1 MSFQVIIS
9 ILAAIGTLA
18 YFVPTPQELRESFV
32 AGQNYFA
39 AKNFPKAVEQYEK
52 VLGVENDLLTSDSVR
67 VTLMNGELNV
77 GVRSA
82 AIYQKANAYRS
93 MGLIDSAIAT
103 FRVALT
109 RKDSP
114 RLLVL
119 SRYQIYDLFLQ
130 QKQYDSAITAARSL
144 IEHHPFDEKVEQAL
158 YDIGWA
164 FRFLQ
169 QYDSSSVTFQL
180 LAERYPRGT
189 YHARALYQIG
199 QNHLDAAHW
208 NSAVHAFTL
217 LISSYKPE
225 SFSRTDFQSME
236 LRVNKERR
244 IFDAASNREEDN
256 SNLEL
261 VSKAE
266 FKVAEAY
273 EKMERVDSAVA
284 RYKYI
289 IATYTLLP
297 SLIEISYIRWS
308 ELIMRVNGLEPS
320 IAVFRKAIDDN
331 FQNKV
336 LQARMQYKIAKTYQD
351 NRKFLQSAEEY
362 AYYVQVYREYAE
374 EAQFPLENA
383 RLFSLLNFDVAKNH
397 PAVIAASDSFIANH
411 PASEYMPKAMIIRG
425 NAFLN
430 LKEFGNARTAY
441 TTVINSFPSSDEAP
455 HAGMQFAKTY
465 YEQKDYPSAITEY
478 GNLVS
483 SLRDEK
489 LVSEVQYFLGMSH
502 FHSGDLTTAQTELMK
517 VAPVS
522 PFYPFAFGRIT
533 KIFGAQNKNE
543 EGLAYIARILSELP
557 DSSEFK
563 PYAHLTH
570 GEVLAATGKFD
581 EAVKEMSI
589 VLEDSTVVENARLQA
604 RYARGALFQQTKKFA
619 EAITDLEFCLRTPAF
634 VDNFQGTVPTAN
646 EKLALSYI
654 GVGRRKEAVERIV
667 TLLGTVPSN
676 AVRVRYLSALAELYV
691 QLNEHQKV
699 VEYALQVVRTDSAD
713 ENTRA
718 KAYGAL
724 SNAYGNL
731 NNFDRIVE
739 VLREAADT
747 LPVHPYI
754 KDILWQTASLFY
766 EGQGY
771 LYAEKLYDIYVRT
784 YTGDA
789 NIQTALLNRAVSLA
803 AIGRIDESVAVRRQ
817 FIQQF
822 PQDERVPQTQYDIAE
837 SYYNAERF
845 DLAIQEYN
853 HTIKYHP
860 KSEYAVTAAYN
871 KAWCFYRMGDSL
883 KMVESF
889 ERFVKTFP
897 SSDKA
902 PDAQFSIGD
911 YYYNNKEYEKAK
923 NAYRVVVDK
932 YPAYARVQEAKDLVH
947 ELDQINSYQD
957 YAKAMTL
964 FDTQNFAGAIPM
976 LEDVIKKYPDA
987 DIRYAAEA
995 NIASAYSEL
1004 GNKKKALE
1012 IFNRIIEKYSGNSK
1026 AQMVVFFAE
1035 QHKRW
1040 LESKENQ

>member
-18 YFVPTPQELRESFV
+18 YFIPTPQELRETFI

-39 AKNFPKAVEQYEK
+39 ARNYPKAVEQYDK
-52 VLGVENDLLTSDSVR
+52 VLSVENDLLTADSVR

-82 AIYQKANAYRS
+82 AIYQKANAYRT
-93 MGLIDSAIAT
+93 MNMMDSAIAT

-114 RLLVL
+114 KLLVL

-130 QKQYDSAITAARSL
+130 KKQYDSAIAAAREL
-144 IEHHPFDEKVEQAL
+144 ISNHPFDEKVEQAY
-158 YDIGWA
+158 YDVGWA
-164 FRFLQ
+164 FRFQQ
-169 QYDSSSVTFQL
+169 QYDSSSVTFLQL
-180 LAERYPRGT
+180 ADRYPKGT

-199 QNHLDAAHW
+199 QNHLDAGHW
-208 NSAVHAFTL
+208 KSAVNAFTI
-217 LISSYKPE
+217 LITSYKPE
-225 SFSRTDFQSME
+225 SFSNTDFQSME

-261 VSKAE
+261 VSKSE

-273 EKMERVDSAVA
+273 EKMDRVDSAVA

-289 IATYTLLP
+289 IATYTLMP

-308 ELIMRVNGLEPS
+308 ELIMRVNGLEPA
-320 IAVFRKAIDDN
+320 IAVYRKAIDDN

-336 LQARMQYKIAKTYQD
+336 LQARMQYKIARTYQD
-351 NRKFLQSAEEY
+351 NKKFDPSAVEY
-362 AYYVQVYREYAE
+362 AFYVKAYSEYAE
-374 EAQFPLENA
+374 LAQFPLENA
-383 RLFSLLNFDVAKNH
+383 RLFSLLNFDAAKNH
-397 PAVIAASDSFIANH
+397 PAVIAASDSFMTHHAG
-411 PASEYMPKAMIIRG
+411 SEFMPKAMITRG
-425 NAFLN
+425 NAFLS
-430 LKEFGNARTAY
+430 LKQHADARAAY
-441 TTVINSFPSSDEAP
+441 TTVINSFPSSAEAP
-455 HAGMQFAKTY
+455 HARMQFAKTY
-465 YEQKDYPSAITEY
+465 YDQKDYPSAIREY
-478 GNLVS
+478 GTLATS
-483 SLRDEK
+483 FADE
-489 LVSEVQYFLGMSH
+489 LLTGEVQYFLGMSY
-502 FHSGDLTTAQTELMK
+502 FYAGNSDSAQQELKK
-517 VAPVS
+517 VTPAS

-533 KIFGAQNKNE
+533 KIYSAQNKNE
-543 EGLAYIARILSELP
+543 EGIAYIAGVLAALP

-589 VLEDSTVVENARLQA
+589 VLEDSSVVENARLQA
-604 RYARGALFQQTKKFA
+604 RYARGALYQQTKKFQ
-619 EAITDLEFCLRTPAF
+619 EAITDLEICLEASAF
-634 VDNFQGTVPTAN
+634 KENFSGTIPTAN

-654 GVGRRKEAVERIV
+654 GVGRKKEAVERIV
-667 TLLGTVPSN
+667 ALLGTVPSN

-699 VEYALQVVRTDSAD
+699 VEYASQVVRTDSAD

-731 NNFDRIVE
+731 NNYDGIVS
-739 VLREAADT
+739 VLRAAADT

-754 KDILWQTASLFY
+754 KDILWQTATLFY
-766 EGQGY
+766 DGQGY
-771 LYAEKLYDIYVRT
+771 VYAEKLFDIYIST

-789 NIQTALLNRAVSLA
+789 NIQTALQDRAVCLA
-803 AIGRIDESVAVRRQ
+803 ATGRIDDAVAVRRQ
-817 FIQQF
+817 FIKQF
-822 PQDERVPQTQYDIAE
+822 PDHEKVPQTQYEIAE

-853 HTIKYHP
+853 HTIKDHP

-889 ERFVKTFP
+889 ERFVRSFP

-911 YYYNNKEYEKAK
+911 YYYNNKQYEKAK
-923 NAYRVVVDK
+923 NAYRAVVER
-932 YPAYARVQEAKDLVH
+932 YPEYARVQEAKDLVH

-957 YAKAMTL
+957 YAKAMSL
-964 FDTQNFAGAIPM
+964 FDAQNFAGAIPM
-976 LEDVIKKYPDA
+976 LEEVIKKYPDA

-995 NIASAYSEL
+995 NIASSYSEL

-1012 IFNRIIEKYSGNSK
+1012 MFSRIIEKYSGTPK

>member
-1 MSFQVIIS
+1 MSFQVIIA
-9 ILAAIGTLA
+9 ILAAVGTLA

-39 AKNFPKAVEQYEK
+39 ARNYPKAVEQYDK
-52 VLGVENDLLTSDSVR
+52 VLEVENDLLTSDSVR

-93 MGLIDSAIAT
+93 MSMMDSAIAT
-103 FRVALT
+103 FRFALT

-114 RLLVL
+114 KLLVL

-130 QKQYDSAITAARSL
+130 KKQYDSAIVAAREL
-144 IEHHPFDEKVEQAL
+144 IEQHPFDEKVEQAM
-158 YDIGWA
+158 YDVGWA

-169 QYDSSSVTFQL
+169 QYDSSSAMFQL
-180 LAERYPRGT
+180 LAERYPKGL

-199 QNHLDAAHW
+199 QNHLDAGHW
-208 NSAVHAFTL
+208 TSAVHAFTI
-217 LISSYKPE
+217 LITAYKPE
-225 SFSRTDFQSME
+225 SFSNTDFQSME

-261 VSKAE
+261 VSKSE

-273 EKMERVDSAVA
+273 ERMDRVDSAVG

-289 IATYTLLP
+289 IATYTLMP

-308 ELIMRVNGLEPS
+308 ELIFRVNGLEPA
-320 IAVFRKAIDDN
+320 IAVYRKAIDDN

-336 LQARMQYKIAKTYQD
+336 LQARMQYKIARTYQD
-351 NRKFLQSAEEY
+351 NKKFEPSAVEY
-362 AYYVQVYREYAE
+362 AFFVKAYSEYAE
-374 EAQFPLENA
+374 PAEFPLENA
-383 RLFSLLNFDVAKNH
+383 RLFSLLNFDAAKSYVN
-397 PAVIAASDSFIANH
+397 VIAASDSFAANH
-411 PASEYMPKAMIIRG
+411 PGSEFMPKAMIIRG

-430 LKEFGNARTAY
+430 LKRYDDARTAY
-441 TTVINSFPSSDEAP
+441 TTVMETYPSSDEAP
-455 HAGMQFAKTY
+455 HARMQFAKSY
-465 YEQKDYPSAITEY
+465 YEQKEYTAAITEY
-478 GNLVS
+478 EALAYAFS
-483 SLRDEK
+483 DE
-489 LVSEVQYFLGMSH
+489 LLTSEVQYFLGMSQ
-502 FHSGDLTTAQTELMK
+502 FYAGNSEQAQTELMK
-517 VAPVS
+517 VTPAS

-533 KIFGAQNKNE
+533 KIYSALNKND
-543 EGLAYIARILSELP
+543 EGIAYIARVLAELP

-589 VLEDSTVVENARLQA
+589 VLEDSSVVENARLQA

-619 EAITDLEFCLRTPAF
+619 EAVTDLEYCLRSPAF
-634 VDNFQGTVPTAN
+634 QENFSGTIPSAN

-654 GVGRRKEAVERIV
+654 GVGRKKEAVERIV

-739 VLREAADT
+739 ILREAADT
-747 LPVHPYI
+747 LPKHPYI
-754 KDILWQTASLFY
+754 KDILWQTATLFY
-766 EGQGY
+766 DGQGY
-771 LYAEKLYDIYVRT
+771 VYAEKLYDIYIKT
-784 YTGDA
+784 YTDDA
-789 NIQTALLNRAVSLA
+789 NIRTALLNRAVCLA
-803 AIGRIDESVAVRRQ
+803 SVGRSDEAVAVRRQ
-817 FIQQF
+817 FIRQF
-822 PQDERVPQTQYDIAE
+822 PEDERVAQTQYEIAE
-837 SYYNAERF
+837 AFYNAERF
-845 DLAIQEYN
+845 DLAVQEYN
-853 HTIKYHP
+853 HTIKDHP
-860 KSEYAVTAAYN
+860 SSEYAVTAAYN

-889 ERFVKTFP
+889 ERFVKIFP
-897 SSDKA
+897 ASDKA

-911 YYYNNKEYEKAK
+911 YYYNNKQYEKAK

-932 YPAYARVQEAKDLVH
+932 FPNYPRIQEAKDLVH

-957 YAKAMTL
+957 YAKAMSL
-964 FDTQNFAGAIPM
+964 FDAQNFAGAIPM
-976 LEDVIKKYPDA
+976 LEEVIKKYPDA
-987 DIRYAAEA
+987 DVRFAAEA
-995 NIASAYSEL
+995 NIASSYSEL

-1012 IFNRIIEKYSGNSK
+1012 IFNRIIEKYSGMPK